1 MGTFGLNTMLGAS
14 ARSREA
20 LISSSQHHVE
30 RRLAKTDELDSLKVG
45 SLLISL
51 ITSFTQS
58 LQILSIIHKA
68 LYLK

>member
-51 ITSFTQS
+51 ITSFT
-58 LQILSIIHKA
+58 
-68 LYLK
+68 